1 MTGALL
7 SEVWPDMVQKPRKTK
22 RLKKKK
28 TEDPLFDSP
37 LTPDEMETEL
47 LDDRPNPELDPN
59 KRLKG
64 MRVSPYTDD
73 ENQYQDT
80 KKRVDLNL
88 NNNIVRPDTTR
99 NIVRESLADDPD
111 YQEFLEFKRMKDR
124 QRESRQRENEQ
135 KVKSS
140 PTGPRRPLETSHEE
154 QFNELLLYVFT
165 GFFLLMIYDNIYKLG
180 KDTSFY

>member
-1 MTGALL
+1 
-7 SEVWPDMVQKPRKTK
+7 
-22 RLKKKK
+22 
-28 TEDPLFDSP
+28 
-37 LTPDEMETEL
+37 METEL
-47 LDDRPNPELDPN
+47 LDDRTNPELDPN

-111 YQEFLEFKRMKDR
+111 YQDFLEFKRMKARQRGTGQSEARQSEARQSEAR
-124 QRESRQRENEQ
+124 QRE
-135 KVKSS
+135 VKQS
-140 PTGPRRPLETSHEE
+140 PTEPRRSLETSHEE

>member
-7 SEVWPDMVQKPRKTK
+7 SEVWPDMVQKPRKSK

-28 TEDPLFDSP
+28 TEDPLFDAP

-64 MRVSPYTDD
+64 MRVSPYTND

-80 KKRVDLNL
+80 KRTVDLNL
-88 NNNIVRPDTTR
+88 NDNIVRSDTTR

-111 YQEFLEFKRMKDR
+111 YAEFLEFKRMKAR
-124 QRESRQRENEQ
+124 QRGAKLSENKQREI
-135 KVKSS
+135 KSLVS
-140 PTGPRRPLETSHEE
+140 KRPLETPYEE

-180 KDTSFY
+180 KETTFY

>member
-7 SEVWPDMVQKPRKTK
+7 SEVWPDMVQKPKKTK

-80 KKRVDLNL
+80 KKRVDLKL
-88 NNNIVRPDTTR
+88 NDNIVRPDTTR

-111 YQEFLEFKRMKDR
+111 YVEFLEFKRMKA
-124 QRESRQRENEQ
+124 RQRENEK

-140 PTGPRRPLETSHEE
+140 LLEPRRSLETSHEE

>member
-28 TEDPLFDSP
+28 NDPLLDPPLSP
-37 LTPDEMETEL
+37 NEMETEL
-47 LDDRPNPELDPN
+47 LDDKPNNELDPRR
-59 KRLKG
+59 KLQG

-73 ENQYQDT
+73 EIQYQDT
-80 KKRVDLNL
+80 SRRVDLEF
-88 NNNIVRPDTTR
+88 NNNIVRADMMR
-99 NIVRESLADDPD
+99 NIKRESTLGDDPE
-111 YQEFLEFKRMKDR
+111 YQEFLEFKRMKMGN
-124 QRESRQRENEQ
+124 QP
-135 KVKSS
+135 S
-140 PTGPRRPLETSHEE
+140 PPKPVLAQTSTEE

-180 KDTSFY
+180 RDSFY

>member
-7 SEVWPDMVQKPRKTK
+7 SEVWPDMVQKPKKTK

-80 KKRVDLNL
+80 KKTVDLNL

-111 YQEFLEFKRMKDR
+111 YQEFLEFKRMKAR
-124 QRESRQRENEQ
+124 QSEARQSESEKE
-135 KVKSS
+135 VKSLG
-140 PTGPRRPLETSHEE
+140 TRRSLETSHEE

>member
-7 SEVWPDMVQKPRKTK
+7 SEVWPDMVQKPKKTK

-47 LDDRPNPELDPN
+47 LDDRPNTELDPN

-80 KKRVDLNL
+80 KRTVDLNL

-111 YQEFLEFKRMKDR
+111 YQEFLEFKRMKAR
-124 QRESRQRENEQ
+124 KSESRQSEVE
-135 KVKSS
+135 KEVKSLG
-140 PTGPRRPLETSHEE
+140 TRRSLETSHEE